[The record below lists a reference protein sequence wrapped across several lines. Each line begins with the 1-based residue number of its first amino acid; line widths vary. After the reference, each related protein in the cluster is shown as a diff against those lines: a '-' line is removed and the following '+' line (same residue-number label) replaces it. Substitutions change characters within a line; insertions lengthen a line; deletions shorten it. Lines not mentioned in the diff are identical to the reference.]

1 MTDKRTEFM
10 DAMKASMKGGDPDTT
25 NTIRLI
31 IAKMKEVDIEYRGA
45 GKGEKAPDEMLLSM
59 MQGMI
64 KQRQESAKIYR
75 DAGRAE
81 LADKEDAEI
90 KVIERFLPAQMDDA
104 AIEQTVTGLMSEL
117 GVTEQ
122 KDMGKLMAVLKTKY
136 AGQLDMGKAS
146 AMVKKKL
153 AG

>member
-1 MTDKRTEFM
+1 MDKRTEFM
-10 DAMKASMKGGDPDTT
+10 DAMKTSMKAGDPDTT

-31 IAKMKEVDIEYRGA
+31 IAKMKELDIEYRGA
-45 GKGEKAPDEMLLSM
+45 GKGEKAPDDMLLSM

-64 KQRQESAKIYR
+64 KQRQESAKIYKDNNR
-75 DAGRAE
+75 PE
-81 LADKEDAEI
+81 LAAKEDAEI
-90 KVIERFLPAQMDDA
+90 VVINRFLPAQMDDA
-104 AIEQTVTGLMSEL
+104 GIEKTVLDLMAEL

-122 KDMGKLMAVLKTKY
+122 KDMGKVMGALKSRY

-146 AMVKKKL
+146 AMIKQKL

>member
-1 MTDKRTEFM
+1 MDKRTEFM
-10 DAMKASMKGGDPDTT
+10 DAMKTSMKAGDPATT

-31 IAKMKEVDIEYRGA
+31 IAKMKEVDIEFRGA
-45 GKGEKAPDEMLLSM
+45 GKGEKAPDDMLLSM

-75 DAGRAE
+75 DAGRPE

-90 KVIERFLPAQMDDA
+90 AVISRFLPAQMDDA
-104 AIEQTVTGLMSEL
+104 GIEKTVVDLMKEL
-117 GVTEQ
+117 GVSEQ
-122 KDMGKLMAVLKTKY
+122 KDMGKVMGALKSRY

-146 AMVKKKL
+146 AMIKQKL

>member
-1 MTDKRTEFM
+1 MDKRTEFM
-10 DAMKASMKGGDPDTT
+10 DAMKTSMKAGDSDTT

-31 IAKMKEVDIEYRGA
+31 IAKMKELDIEYRGA
-45 GKGEKAPDEMLLSM
+45 GKGEKAPDDMLLSM

-64 KQRQESAKIYR
+64 KQRQESAKIYKDNNR
-75 DAGRAE
+75 PE
-81 LADKEDAEI
+81 LAAKEDAEI
-90 KVIERFLPAQMDDA
+90 VVINRFLPAQMDDA
-104 AIEQTVTGLMSEL
+104 GIEKTVIDLMAEL

-122 KDMGKLMAVLKTKY
+122 KDMGKVMGALKSRY

-146 AMVKKKL
+146 AMIKQKL

>member
-1 MTDKRTEFM
+1 MDKRTELM
-10 DAMKASMKGGDPDTT
+10 DAMKTSMKAGDSDTT

-45 GKGEKAPDEMLLSM
+45 GKGEKAPDDMLLSM

-64 KQRQESAKIYR
+64 KQRQESAKIYKDNNR
-75 DAGRAE
+75 PE
-81 LADKEDAEI
+81 LAAKEDAEI
-90 KVIERFLPAQMDDA
+90 VVINRFLPAQMDDA
-104 AIEQTVTGLMSEL
+104 GIEKTVADLLKEL

-122 KDMGKLMAVLKTKY
+122 KDMGKVMGALKSRY

-146 AMVKKKL
+146 AMIKQKL

>member
-1 MTDKRTEFM
+1 MDKRTEFM
-10 DAMKASMKGGDPDTT
+10 DAMKTSMKAGDSDTT

-31 IAKMKEVDIEYRGA
+31 IAKMKELDIEYRGA
-45 GKGEKAPDEMLLSM
+45 GKGEKAPDDMLLSM

-64 KQRQESAKIYR
+64 KQRQESAKIYKDNNR
-75 DAGRAE
+75 PE
-81 LADKEDAEI
+81 LAAKEDAEI
-90 KVIERFLPAQMDDA
+90 AVINRFLPAQMDDA
-104 AIEQTVTGLMSEL
+104 GIEKTVIDLMAEL

-122 KDMGKLMAVLKTKY
+122 KDMGKVMGALKSRY

-146 AMVKKKL
+146 AMIKQKL

>member
-1 MTDKRTEFM
+1 MDKRAELM
-10 DAMKASMKGGDPDTT
+10 DAMKASMKAGDSVTT

-31 IAKMKEVDIEYRGA
+31 IAKMKEADIEFRGA
-45 GKGEKAPDEMLLSM
+45 GKGDKVSDDQLLSM

-64 KQRQESAKIYR
+64 KQRNESSKIYR

-90 KVIERFLPAQMDDA
+90 KIIEKFLPAQMDDA
-104 AIEQTVTGLMSEL
+104 GIDQTVTKLMAEL
-117 GVTEQ
+117 NVTEA
-122 KDMGKLMAVLKTKY
+122 KDMGKLMAALKTNY

-146 AMVKKKL
+146 ALIKKKL

>member
-1 MTDKRTEFM
+1 MDKRTEFM
-10 DAMKASMKGGDPDTT
+10 DAMKASMKGGDPETT

-31 IAKMKEVDIEYRGA
+31 IAKMKEADIEYRGS
-45 GKGEKAPDEMLLSM
+45 GKGEKATDDMLLSM

-64 KQRQESAKIYR
+64 KQRQESSKIYR
-75 DAGRAE
+75 ENNRPE

-90 KVIERFLPAQMDDA
+90 AVINRFLPAQMDDA
-104 AIEQTVTGLMSEL
+104 AIEKTVADLMSEL

-122 KDMGKLMAVLKTKY
+122 KDMGKVMGAIKTRY

-146 AMVKKKL
+146 AMIKQKL